1 MRWISR
7 LANRKYILRMPEQLN
22 SRTSADPSLPPARSL
37 VRLFVL
43 SLLLFFAY
51 CITGYLG
58 LAFPYIPP
66 SVSLIWL
73 PSGIAVAALIR
84 WGPAMAIVIYL
95 AAWALNVS
103 SGLNA
108 GAAACVAISNTLA
121 PYLCCVILKK
131 KQFSPVFARRRD
143 VIWFCI
149 AAALGMLISATGG
162 SLVLWQQGIIE
173 HPALVWLSW
182 WAGDTVGV
190 LLAAPLLLSISF
202 SGIKRLSNR
211 RKEVSMFVCAFV
223 FAHWLIF
230 FSAQNTLHLS
240 FIAMAV
246 MIWAALRFGIT
257 GAALTVL
264 SSISIAAWATY
275 LSLGPFSSSDT
286 HSNLLILWLY
296 GCTLSVASLLIAA
309 LQAERISATTDLQ
322 ESFERI
328 NKVASRLPGLIMQ
341 YRIRPDRS
349 SCIPYASSAIDAML
363 EFSQEQLKDD
373 ASRLF
378 ERIDASDRELGEQ
391 VFRKA
396 TEELSTWQS
405 EFRYQR
411 QDGSIRWLYIDA
423 LPEPEAD
430 GSMLWHC
437 FLTDITERK
446 QAEQDLRIAATTF
459 ESQEGI
465 FVADGNWKILRVN
478 QAFTRVTG
486 YGSDELIDIQVQRIH
501 IKHQDQAFFAHI
513 TASLSQHKF
522 WQGELWSK
530 RKNGE
535 IYPQMITLTAITD
548 SKEEVIN
555 YIGSFTDISVHK
567 GYEEEIRNL
576 AFYDP
581 LTQLPNRRL
590 LMDRLQHLISVSQ
603 RNTSHSALL
612 FLDLDNFKTLND
624 TRGHD
629 AGDMLLIEAASR
641 LQTCVR
647 DSDTVARLGGD
658 EFVIVLEELSHDRDE
673 AISQADKVGE
683 KIREML
689 SLPYRIMDFEHHGS
703 ASVGICLF
711 QGADNTVKDLFKRAD
726 TAMYEA
732 KTSGRNAV
740 RFFDPAMQAVLVVR
754 MMLES
759 NLRVAL
765 ALNQFQLYY
774 QVQVNADGQLI
785 GAEALLRWIHP
796 DRGFISPAEFIP
808 LAEETGLIV
817 PIGLWVMDTA
827 CAQLKQWES
836 HADTKHL
843 SLAVN
848 VSAKQFQQ
856 VDFVDTISHIVHK
869 HQIDATRLKIEL
881 TESTIL
887 DNVEATTEKMHQLK
901 KLGIAFSMDDFGT
914 GYSSLAYLQ
923 RLPLNQLKID
933 QSFVRD
939 INLDEN
945 DATIVRAIISLGIN
959 LGLNVIAEGVET
971 AAQRSFLIENQCF
984 SFQGYLFS
992 KPIPAEAFQALLAM
1006 QKTLPIV
1013 THAGDL

>member
-1 MRWISR
+1 MHM
-7 LANRKYILRMPEQLN
+7 LENPN
-22 SRTSADPSLPPARSL
+22 SRSKYHLG
-37 VRLFVL
+37 RL
-43 SLLLFFAY
+43 SWRLLLVLLGY
-51 CITGYLG
+51 VLTGYLA
-58 LAFPYIPP
+58 LAHPYVKPN
-66 SVSLIWL
+66 VSLIWL
-73 PSGIAVAALIR
+73 PSGIALAALVR
-84 WGPAMAIVIYL
+84 WGPKMAPAIYL
-95 AAWALNVS
+95 AALLVNLS
-103 SGLNA
+103 SGLTIF
-108 GAAACVAISNTLA
+108 AAASIAIGNTLA
-121 PYLCCVILKK
+121 PYFCYLFLKNK
-131 KQFSPVFARRRD
+131 RFSSEFARRQD
-143 VIWFCI
+143 VIWFCL
-149 AAALGMLISATGG
+149 AAVMGMSISASGG
-162 SLVLWQQGIIE
+162 ALVLWLMGLIA
-173 HPALVWLSW
+173 HPDLVWLSW

-190 LLAAPLLLSISF
+190 LLAGPLLLSVSYSSIR
-202 SGIKRLSNR
+202 KLAAR
-211 RKEVSMFVCAFV
+211 RAEMLTFILIFVV
-223 FAHWLIF
+223 VHWLIF
-230 FSAQNTLHLS
+230 FSAQNTMHLS
-240 FIAMAV
+240 FVAMAV
-246 MIWAALRFGIT
+246 MIWAALRFAIT
-257 GAALTVL
+257 WASFTVL
-264 SSISIAAWATY
+264 TSIYIAGWASY
-275 LSLGPFSSSDT
+275 QGQGPFSSADMQA
-286 HSNLLILWLY
+286 NLFLLWLY
-296 GCTLSVASLLIAA
+296 ASTMTVSSLLIAA
-309 LQAERISATTDLQ
+309 LQAERLAATSELQ
-322 ESFERI
+322 DSFERI
-328 NKVASRLPGLIMQ
+328 NKVASRLPGLILQ
-341 YRIRPDRS
+341 YRVHADQS
-349 SCIPYASSAIDAML
+349 SSIPYASSAITAML
-363 EFSQEQLKDD
+363 EFTQEELKDSTK
-373 ASRLF
+373 ALF
-378 ERIDASDRELGEQ
+378 ARINPEDREKGEQ
-391 VFRKA
+391 TLALA
-396 TEELSTWQS
+396 TQELSIWQS

-411 QDGSIRWLYIDA
+411 RDSSVRWLYIDG
-423 LPEPEAD
+423 LPEQEAK
-430 GSMLWHC
+430 GSILWHC

-465 FVADGNWKILRVN
+465 FVADGNWKVLRVN
-478 QAFTRVTG
+478 QAFSRITG
-486 YGSDELIDIQVQRIH
+486 FAADELLAIPVQRLH
-501 IKHQDQAFFAHI
+501 TTHQDQSFFDAI
-513 TASLSQHKF
+513 DASLRSQQF

-535 IYPQMITLTAITD
+535 TYPQMITLTAITD
-548 SKEEVIN
+548 SKGEVSN
-555 YIGSFTDISVHK
+555 YIGSFTDISLHK

-603 RNTSHSALL
+603 RNVSHSALL

-629 AGDMLLIEAASR
+629 AGDLLLIEAASR
-641 LQTCVR
+641 LQSCVR

-658 EFVIVLEELSHDRDE
+658 EFVVVLEELSEIRDE
-673 AISQADKVGE
+673 AIAQADKVGE

-689 SLPYRIMDFEHHGS
+689 SQSYQIMDFEHHGS
-703 ASVGICLF
+703 ASIGICLF

-759 NLRVAL
+759 NLRIAL

-827 CAQLKQWES
+827 CAQLKLWEAQ
-836 HADTKHL
+836 ADTRHL

-848 VSAKQFQQ
+848 VSAKQFKQA
-856 VDFVDTISHIVHK
+856 DFVDTISHIVHK
-869 HQIDATRLKIEL
+869 HQIDASRLKIEL

-887 DNVEATTEKMHQLK
+887 DNVDATTEKMHQLK

-945 DATIVRAIISLGIN
+945 DATIVRAIIALGIN

-971 AAQRSFLIENQCF
+971 AAQRSFLIENHCY

-992 KPIPAEAFQALLAM
+992 KPIPAEAFQALIAM
-1006 QKTLPIV
+1006 HKTLPIV
-1013 THAGDL
+1013 SASQDLVT